1 MSVKLDSNMDRSEYL
16 LMMQNY
22 QQKGIFANINR
33 KLSSSK

>member
-16 LMMQNY
+16 LMMQND

-33 KLSSSK
+33 KLSSSE